1 MGVPHGNSSR
11 KITLSGIRNK
21 SHEQSQ
27 LKGKRNEEAAR
38 YGCGRMSY
46 PLVPHTNL
54 IAQAPVPY
62 AVVAPLIASIQQQC
76 ANHTVADDPQPMVPR
91 VVMKEA

>member
-1 MGVPHGNSSR
+1 MTPTDRIPV
-11 KITLSGIRNK
+11 TLDAQTWETVLR
-21 SHEQSQ
+21 
-27 LKGKRNEEAAR
+27 
-38 YGCGRMSY
+38 
-46 PLVPHTNL
+46 V

-76 ANHTVADDPQPMVPR
+76 ANHTGADDPQPMVPR

>member
-1 MGVPHGNSSR
+1 MNPTDRIPVILDAQTWETVLR
-11 KITLSGIRNK
+11 
-21 SHEQSQ
+21 
-27 LKGKRNEEAAR
+27 
-38 YGCGRMSY
+38 
-46 PLVPHTNL
+46 V

-91 VVMKEA
+91 VVTREAG

>member
-1 MGVPHGNSSR
+1 MDGGRQRLTHFGPEHQAMS
-11 KITLSGIRNK
+11 L
-21 SHEQSQ
+21 
-27 LKGKRNEEAAR
+27 EEIALQPTDRIPVILDAQTWETVLR
-38 YGCGRMSY
+38 
-46 PLVPHTNL
+46 V

-91 VVMKEA
+91 VTMKEA